1 MIMNITAT
9 HINYYFICRRK
20 LWLFANG
27 ISMEHESDLVY
38 EGKLI
43 HEYSYQQRAEKYQ
56 DIVVQGSVID
66 YYDPKRKII
75 HEIKKSDKMEEA
87 HEWQVR
93 YYIWLLKQQGIDGVE
108 AILEYPKL
116 RQKKQVILS
125 PDDEQKLLAAI
136 HHIHQIMQQDSCPP
150 RIEKKYCLNCSY
162 FDLCYVEE

>member
-43 HEYSYQQRAEKYQ
+43 HKYSYQQRAEKYQ

-93 YYIWLLKQQGIDGVE
+93 YYIWLLKQQGIVGVE

-116 RQKKQVILS
+116 RQRKQVILS
-125 PDDEQKLLAAI
+125 PDDEQKILDDI
-136 HHIHQIMQQDSCPP
+136 HHIHHIMQQDSCPP

-162 FDLCYVEE
+162 FDLCYVED